1 MGMLDWF
8 KNRSS
13 QFDADAERLTD
24 ELRLRAINK
33 AVTLTNPRLKLLDNH
48 QDCLAPVVETSIR
61 YLRAI
66 VRALPPP
73 IAVAATDWAMQP
85 DLRAFFVG
93 AADIPLILG
102 RSPNLRTLFNKF
114 PQLETA
120 HFILGMAFSEQRV
133 FGMSMQGGLLQREVA
148 QMAVSFS
155 DHKVRIC
162 GHSEVEVRRL
172 LGAQL
177 FEYLLAQALSEIGD
191 ERSER
196 RELEENRALIRA
208 RLRLLQQQGPGL
220 GSVFTGAPESYA
232 EQSALEVQLQENER
246 QLEALGSPRA
256 ALEKEL
262 ELLCAVLA
270 APERYLHIEQKKL
283 CLNTMNVVIE
293 EPAAEL
299 CSDVSFSLVELNG
312 VQKIQ
317 RAFTLGTFS
326 RGDLLPEKGAFE
338 HAERYL

>member
-13 QFDADAERLTD
+13 QFDPERLTE
-24 ELRLRAINK
+24 ELRLRAISK
-33 AVTLTNPRLKLLDNH
+33 AVALTNPRLKLLDNC
-48 QDCLAPVVETSIR
+48 QECLAPAVETSIH

-66 VRALPPP
+66 VKALPPAVP
-73 IAVAATDWAMQP
+73 VAAAGWAMQA
-85 DLRAFFVG
+85 DLRAFFVS
-93 AADIPLILG
+93 AADIPLVLG

-120 HFILGMAFSEQRV
+120 HFILGMAFNEQRV
-133 FGMSMQGGLLQREVA
+133 LGMSLQGGLLQREVE
-148 QMAVSFS
+148 QVAVSFS
-155 DHKVRIC
+155 EHQVRIC
-162 GHSEVEVRRL
+162 GHSDVEVRRL

-177 FEYLLAQALSEIGD
+177 FEYLLAQALSEIGE

-196 RELEENRALIRA
+196 RELEENHTLIRA

-220 GSVFTGAPESYA
+220 GSVFGVAPA
-232 EQSALEVQLQENER
+232 APGEQSALEVQLQENER
-246 QLEALGSPRA
+246 QLDALGSPRA

-270 APERYLHIEQKKL
+270 APERYLRIEQKRL

-293 EPAAEL
+293 EAAGEL
-299 CSDVSFSLVELNG
+299 CSDVSFSLVQLSG
-312 VQKIQ
+312 AQKIQ

-326 RGDLLPEKGAFE
+326 RADLLPERGAFE